1 MRERDEKYAAFT
13 APLIPNIDKNTIIG
27 VRSPALR
34 KIAKELKNDENI
46 AAFLKELPHKYYEEN
61 QLHASFICR
70 ISQDIDVVFDYIDE
84 FLPYVDNWAVC
95 DGLVAGLKI
104 FKKYPEKVYA
114 KVKEYLKS
122 DDDYTVRFGVVTLLA
137 YYLDE
142 NFDAS
147 IIDTLINIK
156 TDEYYIN
163 MALAWYYS
171 FGLIKQYDIF
181 VGIFERKILP
191 RFVHNKSIQKAI
203 ESYRISGDR
212 KDYLRSLKI

>member
-1 MRERDEKYAAFT
+1 
-13 APLIPNIDKNTIIG
+13 
-27 VRSPALR
+27 
-34 KIAKELKNDENI
+34 
-46 AAFLKELPHKYYEEN
+46 
-61 QLHASFICR
+61 
-70 ISQDIDVVFDYIDE
+70 
-84 FLPYVDNWAVC
+84 
-95 DGLVAGLKI
+95 
-104 FKKYPEKVYA
+104 
-114 KVKEYLKS
+114 
-122 DDDYTVRFGVVTLLA
+122 VTLLA